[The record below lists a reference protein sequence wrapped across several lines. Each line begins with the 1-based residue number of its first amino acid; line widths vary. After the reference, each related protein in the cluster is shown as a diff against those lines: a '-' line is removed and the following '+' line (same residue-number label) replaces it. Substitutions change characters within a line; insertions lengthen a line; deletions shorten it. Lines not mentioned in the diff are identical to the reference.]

1 MKVLIAEDDPDMQKI
16 LGLYLR
22 REGYQVDAV
31 GDGAAA
37 VDFLAERQ
45 VDLVVLD
52 WMMPVQHGLDT
63 CREIRRLNIP
73 VEILMLTAIGQNED
87 EIAGLSCGAD
97 DYLRK
102 PFDMQVLLLRVKK
115 LCNAEGVLRC
125 GKLTLNPGTGE
136 AALEG
141 RRLELTRTEFG
152 LLSCFMSNQRMVL
165 SRERLLDRVWGM
177 DFTGD
182 ARTVD
187 AHIRRLRGKIGGG
200 YIKTRIGMGYVME
213 DVDG

>member
-1 MKVLIAEDDPDMQKI
+1 MGRGRGGLWLTRPFRRPAVKLFQRLSAKFMVGVGGILAIALALSIFVNTQVVERY
-16 LGLYLR
+16 YLR
-22 REGYQVDAV
+22 RQTGYVE
-31 GDGAAA
+31 AAG
-37 VDFLAERQ
+37 Q
-45 VDLVVLD
+45 
-52 WMMPVQHGLDT
+52 
-63 CREIRRLNIP
+63 RL
-73 VEILMLTAIGQNED
+73 EALIGR
-87 EIAGLSCGAD
+87 G
-97 DYLRK
+97 
-102 PFDMQVLLLRVKK
+102 M
-115 LCNAEGVLRC
+115 
-125 GKLTLNPGTGE
+125 NPGTGE

>member
-1 MKVLIAEDDPDMQKI
+1 M
-16 LGLYLR
+16 
-22 REGYQVDAV
+22 
-31 GDGAAA
+31 
-37 VDFLAERQ
+37 
-45 VDLVVLD
+45 
-52 WMMPVQHGLDT
+52 
-63 CREIRRLNIP
+63 
-73 VEILMLTAIGQNED
+73 
-87 EIAGLSCGAD
+87 
-97 DYLRK
+97 
-102 PFDMQVLLLRVKK
+102 
-115 LCNAEGVLRC
+115 LRC

-187 AHIRRLRGKIGGG
+187 THIRRLRGKIGGG
-200 YIKTRIGMGYVME
+200 ILRPGLGWGM
-213 DVDG
+213 

>member
-1 MKVLIAEDDPDMQKI
+1 MKVLIAEARSGYAEDTGALSQ
-16 LGLYLR
+16 
-22 REGYQVDAV
+22 EGRVPGGRG

-52 WMMPVQHGLDT
+52 WMMPVQNGLDT

-73 VEILMLTAIGQNED
+73 VKILMLTAKGQNED

-125 GKLTLNPGTGE
+125 GKLTLKPG
-136 AALEG
+136 
-141 RRLELTRTEFG
+141 
-152 LLSCFMSNQRMVL
+152 N
-165 SRERLLDRVWGM
+165 W
-177 DFTGD
+177 
-182 ARTVD
+182 
-187 AHIRRLRGKIGGG
+187 GGG
-200 YIKTRIGMGYVME
+200 SGGARLS
-213 DVDG
+213 